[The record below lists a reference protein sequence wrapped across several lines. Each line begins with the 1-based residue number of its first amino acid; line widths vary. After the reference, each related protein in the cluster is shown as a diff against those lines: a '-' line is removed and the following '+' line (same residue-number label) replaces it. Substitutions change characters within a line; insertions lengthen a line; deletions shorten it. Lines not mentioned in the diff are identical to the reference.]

1 MKKTFG
7 LFFVAFATMFMSV
20 SCLNLAQWEQK
31 ESDDA
36 KIVTIVDGSYN
47 TPYYVEFDTGE
58 TAYVTSNTGGSTI
71 TFPAEPAQLR
81 GEVRKLIYFYYDGEP
96 KEGYDKSIAINAMQD
111 VSSELIKLTTDESIK
126 NTLKDHDDQ
135 IAINGVAYTPKRKY
149 VTLEL
154 LFYQS
159 PEINYKHSVIV
170 AYNPTREGM
179 FKEIYENIK
188 GTDNYLWLEV
198 YHDNAGD
205 TTTNNVQQVYTSI
218 KLDEETMGIS
228 NFSNYQGIKLI
239 HKNLDTNVATIFTYD
254 FNF

>member
-31 ESDDA
+31 ENDDA

-58 TAYVTSNTGGSTI
+58 TAYVTSNSAGSSI
-71 TFPAEPAQLR
+71 TFPAEPAQMK
-81 GEVRKLIYFYYDGEP
+81 GEVRKLIFFYYDGE
-96 KEGYDKSIAINAMQD
+96 KEGYDKSIAINSMQD
-111 VSSELIKLTTDESIK
+111 VSTELIKLTTDDSIK
-126 NTLKDHDDQ
+126 NVLKEHDDQ
-135 IAINGVAYTPKRKY
+135 IAINGVAYAKNRKY

-154 LFYQS
+154 LIYQS
-159 PEINYKHSVIV
+159 LEISYKHSVII
-170 AYNPTREGM
+170 AYNPTREGAY
-179 FKEIYENIK
+179 KEIYENIK
-188 GTDNYLWLEV
+188 GTDNYLWLEI

-205 TTTNNVQQVYTSI
+205 TTTNNVEKIYTSI

-228 NFSNYQGIKLI
+228 NISNYQGIKFI
-239 HKNLDTNVATIFTYD
+239 HKNFDTNIATIFTYD
-254 FNF
+254 FNS